1 LNCAVLETVREYR
14 QAYEALDVTAT
25 AAIWPSVD
33 RRALAPAFSALKSQ
47 ALEFEDREVALAD
60 ASATTRCHGVVEY
73 VRKIG
78 NPTPRTGH
86 QEFVFKMRK
95 LGDDWFIDDVSAV
108 ARQ

>member
-1 LNCAVLETVREYR
+1 
-14 QAYEALDVTAT
+14 
-25 AAIWPSVD
+25 
-33 RRALAPAFSALKSQ
+33 
-47 ALEFEDREVALAD
+47 
-60 ASATTRCHGVVEY
+60 